1 MDGWLGNM
9 QELVTFYGIKI
20 AAALVILVVG
30 RWIAKAVSRLTERL
44 LNNRKVDRT
53 IVSFVEHLTYIALM
67 TFVVLAALAQ
77 LGIQTTSFI
86 ADIGAAGLAI
96 GLALQGSLANFAAGF
111 LLIIFK
117 PFKAGDYIE
126 GAGVAGT
133 VEGIQVFTTVL
144 RTADNKTIIVP
155 NAKIMGDNI
164 TNYSAKET
172 RRVDLLFGVSYS
184 DDIDK
189 VRRILQN
196 IVDSDPLLVRLLVD
210 PTDERLLVD
219 LAEGRPVAI
228 TAADVRTLRSM
239 QLKGTSRGPDAPRGD
254 DVARMHRYADEF
266 YVDIVETD
274 GTPRHVLDRLT
285 PNGIVPFVVEVV
297 DGFDQTPG
305 PAAGRALEA
314 S

>member
-1 MDGWLGNM
+1 MEEIWKSIEKFFVSFTAD
-9 QELVTFYGIKI
+9 
-20 AAALVILVVG
+20 AALKLLGALVMLLAGLKLIRLLMALLSRSMEKSKLDRGLLGFVTNLLSFVLRFTLVV
-30 RWIAKAVSRLTERL
+30 SL
-44 LNNRKVDRT
+44 L
-53 IVSFVEHLTYIALM
+53 IY
-67 TFVVLAALAQ
+67 
-77 LGIQTTSFI
+77 LGVPATSFI
-86 ADIGAAGLAI
+86 AILSSAGLAI

-196 IVDSDPLLVRLLVD
+196 IVDSDPRILKD
-210 PTDERLLVD
+210 PESMIIVKE
-219 LAEGRPVAI
+219 LAESRVNLE
-228 TAADVRTLRSM
+228 VRAWVKTGDYWGVYFDTLEKAKR
-239 QLKGTSRGPDAPRGD
+239 K
-254 DVARMHRYADEF
+254 
-266 YVDIVETD
+266 
-274 GTPRHVLDRLT
+274 
-285 PNGIVPFVVEVV
+285 
-297 DGFDQTPG
+297 FD
-305 PAAGRALEA
+305 AAGVSIPFPQRGIHVYEHRQGQTRPRAALGTEEA
-314 S
+314 ETGLAESM

>member
-86 ADIGAAGLAI
+86 AVIGAAGLAI

-172 RRVDLLFGVSYS
+172 RRVDLLFGVSYG

-189 VRRILQN
+189 VRRILQD
-196 IVDSDPLLVRLLVD
+196 IVVNDPRILKDPECMIVVKALADSSVNFEVRAWVKTGDYWGVYFDTLEKAKKSFDAAGVSIPFPQRDIHVYEHRQGQTRPRAVLG
-210 PTDERLLVD
+210 TEEAEIG
-219 LAEGRPVAI
+219 LAE
-228 TAADVRTLRSM
+228 SM
-239 QLKGTSRGPDAPRGD
+239 
-254 DVARMHRYADEF
+254 
-266 YVDIVETD
+266 
-274 GTPRHVLDRLT
+274 
-285 PNGIVPFVVEVV
+285 
-297 DGFDQTPG
+297 
-305 PAAGRALEA
+305 
-314 S
+314 